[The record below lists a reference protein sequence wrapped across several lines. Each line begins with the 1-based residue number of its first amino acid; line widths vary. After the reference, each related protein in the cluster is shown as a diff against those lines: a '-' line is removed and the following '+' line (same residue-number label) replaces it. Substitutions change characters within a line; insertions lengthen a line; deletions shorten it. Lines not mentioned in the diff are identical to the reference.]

1 MAELLRSSKAKR
13 LVPLSSI
20 EELGDKNT
28 HIFKSGS
35 CLRPQEDLDELSR
48 LKKEVI
54 PDEFDGVDFEY
65 DLWFNN
71 NALQTVTKWLYTDF
85 LGAGIYMRVPSV
97 KINDRLMLSIVNSK
111 IKIDEERIQK
121 ITGNLKN
128 KYHLKYIEEDYDKVI
143 FPPGTNLLTKKEPCV
158 HWGRIGALVE
168 EGYVIKPHP
177 ITTGL
182 MVAKLKRKFGK
193 DKVLD
198 KKSGGMELL
207 MKCSHVGTMPN
218 SEMGLIA
225 LLLNKDL
232 KLISYTKEE
241 REKSLLTYESIYHAC
256 ANRNGHDAIKKIFSA
271 RNSGIIFAF
280 DSDAKQRMELYLH
293 NFWEYTK
300 RND

>member
-143 FPPGTNLLTKKEPCV
+143 FPPGTNLLTKPTTV
-158 HWGRIGALVE
+158 HWGRMGALVE

>member
-1 MAELLRSSKAKR
+1 MKVPKSKKANR
-13 LVPLSSI
+13 LVPLSSV
-20 EELGDKNT
+20 EELGDQNT
-28 HIFKSGS
+28 HVFKSGS
-35 CLRPQEDLDELSR
+35 CLRPKEDLDELSK
-48 LKKEVI
+48 LKKEII
-54 PDEFDGVDFEY
+54 PEEFDGVGFEY
-65 DLWFNN
+65 DLWFNT
-71 NALQTVTKWLYTDF
+71 NALRTVHKWLYTDF
-85 LGAGIYMRVPSV
+85 LGNGIPSV
-97 KINDRLMLSIVNSK
+97 KINDRLMTSIADSK

-121 ITGNLKN
+121 IIGNLKN
-128 KYHLKYIEEDYDKVI
+128 KYHLKYTEEEYDKVV

-182 MVAKLKRKFGK
+182 MVAKFKRKYGK

-225 LLLNKDL
+225 LLLKKDL
-232 KLISYTKEE
+232 KMISYSKKE

-256 ANRNGHDAIKKIFSA
+256 ANRNGHEAIKRIFSA